1 MAAGA
6 LMKTP
11 HQGVGWWQGFF
22 SGLCLQYVQRA
33 QDEEQT
39 RAELAFIRTA
49 MGLPTRS
56 KVLDVPCGSGRLSLN
71 MAEWRYSV
79 TGIDQSA
86 ELIEAAR
93 REAAARGLDVD
104 LRQGDMRRLPD
115 DGSYDGAVC
124 FWNSF
129 GYFDD
134 AENLEFLRSVSR
146 SLKPGGRLALDT
158 PLMETMLQ
166 GVADEPR
173 VWTEAGG
180 LLALEERWFEHRTG
194 RLESTWTFI
203 GDDQR
208 EVRDM
213 SMRLYTYRELDAMLE
228 QAGFGLHQAYGDLDL
243 TPFELGAPWLYL
255 VTTKVGEPDRQP
267 SPTVNQA
274 PNKRRG
280 DAPAAPTVSA

>member
-1 MAAGA
+1 MR
-6 LMKTP
+6 TP
-11 HQGVGWWQGFF
+11 HQGAGWWQGFF
-22 SGLCLQYVQRA
+22 SGLCLEYVQRGR
-33 QDEEQT
+33 DEKQT
-39 RAELAFIRTA
+39 RAEAGFIHEA
-49 MGLPTRS
+49 MGLPSRAR
-56 KVLDVPCGSGRLSLN
+56 VLDVPCGSGRLSLE

-93 REAAARGLDVD
+93 REAVERGLDVD
-104 LRQGDMRRLPD
+104 LRQRDMRSLPE

-134 AENLEFLRSVSR
+134 AGNLDFLRSVSR

-158 PLMETMLQ
+158 PLMETMLH

-173 VWTEAGG
+173 VWERAGD
-180 LLALEERWFEHRTG
+180 LLALEERWFEHETG

-203 GDDQR
+203 RDGQR

-213 SMRLYTYRELDAMLE
+213 SMRLYTYRELVAMLG

-255 VTTKVGEPDRQP
+255 VTTKVWNPE
-267 SPTVNQA
+267 T
-274 PNKRRG
+274 
-280 DAPAAPTVSA
+280 